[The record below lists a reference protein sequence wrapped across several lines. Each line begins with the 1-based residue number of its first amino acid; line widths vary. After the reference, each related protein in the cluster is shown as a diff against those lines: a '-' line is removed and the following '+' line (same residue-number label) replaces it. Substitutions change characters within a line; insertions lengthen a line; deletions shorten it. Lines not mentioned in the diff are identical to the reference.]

1 MRGHFHSCL
10 ERLWARLGDSEL
22 AEPHKQGAIRLGV
35 SRKTLAAW
43 RGTTQSRVD
52 LNAMQKGEAAAILHV
67 WYWRGVDGDELPEGL
82 DQAVF
87 ELAVA
92 EGPKV
97 AITELQ
103 FALGVH
109 PTGDLSAR
117 DLRKLESMPAESVLL
132 KLSRVNAHAA

>member
-1 MRGHFHSCL
+1 MRGNFHTCL

-22 AEPHKQGAIRLGV
+22 PEPHKQGAKRLGV

-52 LNAMQKGEAAAILHV
+52 LNALHKGEAAAILHV
-67 WYWRGVDGDELPEGL
+67 WYWRAVSGDELPEGV

-97 AITELQ
+97 AIAELQ
-103 FALGVH
+103 FTNGVH
-109 PTGDLSAR
+109 PTGELIAR
-117 DLRKLESMPAESVLL
+117 DLRKIASIPAADILA
-132 KLSRVNAHAA
+132 KLSQRHARAA